1 MSNYNYSRVLLKISG
16 EALMGDYKFGHDAN
30 SISQICSEI
39 KSIHDSGVQVFLVV
53 GGGNIC
59 RGVQASV
66 AGMERTTAD
75 YIGMLATVMNAL
87 ALQAEFESM
96 GLGARVLSA
105 LDISTICEPYN
116 RQNALRH
123 AEKGRIVIF
132 AAGIG
137 SPLFSTDTSAAL
149 RAIEMRCD
157 VMLKATQVGGVYSAD
172 PKKDSS
178 AKKYTSI
185 SYQEILTNELAVMDV
200 SAVSLAKENALP
212 VIVFSMSNQGDLGKV
227 LKGQGEFT
235 IIK

>member
-1 MSNYNYSRVLLKISG
+1 MGTNYRRVLLKLSG
-16 EALMGDYKFGHDAN
+16 EALMGNLGYGIDPEVVE
-30 SISQICSEI
+30 EI
-39 KSIHDSGVQVFLVV
+39 AKEIGEVIATGVQIAIVV

-66 AGMERTTAD
+66 DGMERTTAD

-87 ALQAEFESM
+87 ALQAEFESI

-212 VIVFSMSNQGDLGKV
+212 IIVFSMSNQGDLGKV